1 MKGIT
6 YDERDAEG
14 SDRMK
19 AADLLDLPDITFIE
33 PNFESLV
40 DDTFTGKLLR
50 IDAKESILLVD
61 ENEWPLAF
69 GVSDGQKWTFTNFLF
84 RQPPRSIFD
93 VFEKIGGRIYQEEW
107 EIWNSAVMEYYSL
120 MLLRD
125 NAPAIED
132 FSVDRMNQ
140 ILSLIKEIWGISDDT
155 KCLDVGCGSGMGSV
169 AMRRLGYSP
178 IAYDN
183 DPSQLALGFI
193 SGRLDPSE
201 TMCIDGTIASRYIG
215 PTPKGLCL
223 MAGTIDLA
231 ASWFWEKII
240 DQMLVI
246 ADEIMVTVGM
256 EKESELVSKWATE
269 RGRVVEVFENQRDPF
284 YDRWVCVIRKKDES
298 DQ

>member
-1 MKGIT
+1 
-6 YDERDAEG
+6 
-14 SDRMK
+14 MK

-40 DDTFTGKLLR
+40 DNTFTGELLR
-50 IDAKESILLVD
+50 IDAKESIILVD

-69 GVSDGQKWTFTNFLF
+69 GVFDDQRWTFANFLF
-84 RQPPRSIFD
+84 RPPPRRILD
-93 VFEKIGGRIYQEEW
+93 DFEKIGGRIFQEKW

-120 MLLRD
+120 MIVKD
-125 NAPAIED
+125 VTPAIED
-132 FSVDRMNQ
+132 FSMDRMNQ
-140 ILSLIKEIWGISDDT
+140 IVSLIKEVWGIGDGT

-169 AMRRLGYSP
+169 VMRRLGYSP
-178 IAYDN
+178 VAYDN

-256 EKESELVSKWATE
+256 EKESQLVSKWATE

-284 YDRWVCVIRKKDES
+284 YDRWVCVIRKRDGS